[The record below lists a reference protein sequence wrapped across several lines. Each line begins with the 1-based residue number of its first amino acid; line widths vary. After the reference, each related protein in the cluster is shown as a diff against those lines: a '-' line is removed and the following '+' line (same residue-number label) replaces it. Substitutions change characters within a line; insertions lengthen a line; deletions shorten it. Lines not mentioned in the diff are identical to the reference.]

1 MIRKILYYLDLN
13 LNTLRK
19 RKFVQIILLLTSI
32 FALLILVIL
41 LYNEF
46 VNENKLQKYKE
57 NLDNS
62 SALIKQKEIIK
73 DDYATIHKNLQDFLN
88 SKDTIH
94 LLDYYQSLENLNNH
108 VNSFIG
114 TVSKDESLA
123 AYLNQEKINLIRIN
137 EEKQLLD
144 SLISVQKNPKNKI
157 DFPAVNFN
165 SFDYKDILNS
175 VQVESYMLVDSVERK
190 GLFSRIG
197 DAFSGKVD
205 VQKEKLN
212 VTITMKYGKN
222 VTTGNIEEQLANAFK
237 RTNSFYYNEFGQ
249 LRKKLNTT
257 ENFAENNYAILKH
270 SEFIINSINKALNVF
285 DKTNRQNFDN
295 QFRTNSSIR
304 RYTIFGLLLVLFV
317 ISGILIILSYLAFNY
332 ENRLIESKEKLRQN
346 LNFKNR
352 IVGMISHEIR
362 SPLNILS
369 MYLKSIFINTNDP
382 SLKESVQSI
391 QYTTNSMSLMV
402 NQILEFSKNEN
413 KRLIL
418 NKERFNLKQNIDETL
433 KNLNYLVESNQN
445 QLIIQSNI
453 TNDCFVDSDKIKL
466 QQLLYNLVGNANK
479 FTSNGQIKVGLY
491 IVNEFS
497 KNINL
502 LLTVEDTGI
511 GISNEDLK
519 YVFEDYYQGTI
530 SDKVN
535 NLGIGL
541 GLNLC
546 KEIVELFEG
555 DINITSKVNQG
566 TKVEC
571 SLFFEVN

>member
-13 LNTLRK
+13 LNILRK

-197 DAFSGKVD
+197 DAFSGKVN

-222 VTTGNIEEQLANAFK
+222 ITTGNIEEQLANAFK

-257 ENFAENNYAILKH
+257 ENFAENNYTILMH
-270 SEFIINSINKALNVF
+270 SEFIINSINKALTVF
-285 DKTNRQNFDN
+285 DKTNKQNFDN
-295 QFRTNSSIR
+295 QFRTNNSIR
-304 RYTIFGLLLVLFV
+304 RYTIFGLLFVLFI
-317 ISGILIILSYLAFNY
+317 ISGILIILTYLAFNY
-332 ENRLIESKEKLRQN
+332 ENRLIESKEKLRQS

-369 MYLKSIFINTNDP
+369 MYLKSIFNNTNNP

-413 KRLIL
+413 KKLIL
-418 NKERFNLKQNIDETL
+418 NKERFNLKQNIEETL
-433 KNLNYLVESNQN
+433 KNLNCLVESNQN

-502 LLTVEDTGI
+502 LLTVEDSGI

>member
-1 MIRKILYYLDLN
+1 M
-13 LNTLRK
+13 
-19 RKFVQIILLLTSI
+19 QIILLSTLI
-32 FALLILVIL
+32 FLLL
-41 LYNEF
+41 LLFVLIYNEF
-46 VNENKLQKYKE
+46 INENKLKSIKQD
-57 NLDNS
+57 LDTS
-62 SALIKQKEIIK
+62 THLLKQKEIIK
-73 DDYATIHKNLQDFLN
+73 DDYIKIHKNLQDFLI
-88 SKDTIH
+88 SKDETD
-94 LLDYYQSLENLNNH
+94 LENYYQSLEVLNNH
-108 VNSFIG
+108 INKFLGAISEN
-114 TVSKDESLA
+114 KSLVPF
-123 AYLNQEKINLIRIN
+123 LNQEKINLSRIRD
-137 EEKQLLD
+137 EKRLLD
-144 SLISVQKNPKNKI
+144 SLISLQKNPENKI
-157 DFPAVNFN
+157 DFSSENFN

-175 VQVESYMLVDSVERK
+175 VQVESYMLIDSIERK

-222 VTTGNIEEQLANAFK
+222 ITTGNIEEQLANAFK

-257 ENFAENNYAILKH
+257 ENFAENNYAILMH
-270 SEFIINSINKALNVF
+270 SEFIINSINKALTIF
-285 DKTNRQNFDN
+285 DKTSRQNFDN
-295 QFRTNSSIR
+295 QFKTNSSIR
-304 RYTIFGLLLVLFV
+304 RYTIFGLLFILFI
-317 ISGILIILSYLAFNY
+317 ISGILILLTYLAFNY
-332 ENRLIESKEKLRQN
+332 ENRLLDSKEKLRQN

-369 MYLKSIFINTNDP
+369 MYLKSIFNNTNDP

-413 KRLIL
+413 KKLIL
-418 NKERFNLKQNIDETL
+418 NKEQFNLKQNIEETL

-445 QLIIQSNI
+445 QLLIQSNI
-453 TNDCFVDSDKIKL
+453 TNDCFVNSDKIKL

-479 FTSNGQIKVGLY
+479 FTSNGKIKVGLY

-497 KNINL
+497 KKINL
-502 LLTVEDTGI
+502 LLTVEDSGI
-511 GISNEDLK
+511 GISQEDLN

-555 DINITSKVNQG
+555 DINITSKINQG

-571 SLFFEVN
+571 SLFFEAN

>member
-13 LNTLRK
+13 LNILRK

-257 ENFAENNYAILKH
+257 ENFAENNYTILMH
-270 SEFIINSINKALNVF
+270 SEFIINSINKALTVF
-285 DKTNRQNFDN
+285 DKTNKQNFDN
-295 QFRTNSSIR
+295 QFRTNNSIR
-304 RYTIFGLLLVLFV
+304 RYTIFGLLFVLFI
-317 ISGILIILSYLAFNY
+317 ISGILIILTYLAFNY
-332 ENRLIESKEKLRQN
+332 ENRLIESKEKLRQS

-369 MYLKSIFINTNDP
+369 MYLKSIFNNTNDP

-413 KRLIL
+413 KKLIL
-418 NKERFNLKQNIDETL
+418 NKERFNLKQNIEETL
-433 KNLNYLVESNQN
+433 KNLNCLVESNQN

>member
-257 ENFAENNYAILKH
+257 ENFAENNYAILMH
-270 SEFIINSINKALNVF
+270 SEFIINSINKALTVF
-285 DKTNRQNFDN
+285 DKTNKQNFDN
-295 QFRTNSSIR
+295 QFRTNNSIR
-304 RYTIFGLLLVLFV
+304 RYTIFGLLFVLFI
-317 ISGILIILSYLAFNY
+317 ISGILIILTYLAFNY
-332 ENRLIESKEKLRQN
+332 ENRLIESKEKLRQS

-369 MYLKSIFINTNDP
+369 MYLKSIFNNTNDP

-413 KRLIL
+413 KKLIL
-418 NKERFNLKQNIDETL
+418 NKERFNLKQNIEETL
-433 KNLNYLVESNQN
+433 KNLNCLVESNQN

-502 LLTVEDTGI
+502 LLTVEDSGI

>member
-1 MIRKILYYLDLN
+1 MIRNILHYLDLN
-13 LNTLRK
+13 LNILRK

-32 FALLILVIL
+32 FALLILVVL

-46 VNENKLQKYKE
+46 INENKLQKYKE

-62 SALIKQKEIIK
+62 SELFKQKEIIK
-73 DDYATIHKNLQDFLN
+73 DDYAAIYKNLQDFLN
-88 SKDTIH
+88 LKDTTY
-94 LLDYYQSLENLNNH
+94 LVAYYQSLENLNNN
-108 VNSFIG
+108 VNTFLG
-114 TVSKDESLA
+114 TVSKNEYLT
-123 AYLNQEKINLIRIN
+123 AYLNQEKINLIKIN
-137 EEKQLLD
+137 EEKHLLD

-157 DFPAVNFN
+157 DFPPVNFN
-165 SFDYKDILNS
+165 SFNYKDILNS
-175 VQVESYMLVDSVERK
+175 VQVESYMLIDSVERK

-222 VTTGNIEEQLANAFK
+222 ITTGNIEEQLANAFK

-257 ENFAENNYAILKH
+257 ENFAENNYAILMH
-270 SEFIINSINKALNVF
+270 SEFIINSINKALTIF
-285 DKTNRQNFDN
+285 DKTSRQNFDN
-295 QFRTNSSIR
+295 QFKTNSSIR
-304 RYTIFGLLLVLFV
+304 RYTIFGLLFILFI
-317 ISGILIILSYLAFNY
+317 ISGILILLTYLAFNY
-332 ENRLIESKEKLRQN
+332 ENRLLDSKEKLRQN

-369 MYLKSIFINTNDP
+369 MYLKSIFNNTNDP

-413 KRLIL
+413 KKLIL
-418 NKERFNLKQNIDETL
+418 NKEQFNLKQNIEETL

-445 QLIIQSNI
+445 QLLIQSNI
-453 TNDCFVDSDKIKL
+453 TNDCFVNSDKIKL

-479 FTSNGQIKVGLY
+479 FTSNGKIKVGLY

-497 KNINL
+497 KKINL
-502 LLTVEDTGI
+502 LLTVEDSGI
-511 GISNEDLK
+511 GISQEDLN

-555 DINITSKVNQG
+555 DINITSKINQG

-571 SLFFEVN
+571 SLFFEAN

>member
-257 ENFAENNYAILKH
+257 ESFAENNYAILMH
-270 SEFIINSINKALNVF
+270 SEFIINSINKALTLF
-285 DKTNRQNFDN
+285 EKTSRQNFDN
-295 QFRTNSSIR
+295 QFKTNSSIR
-304 RYTIFGLLLVLFV
+304 RYTIFGLLFILFI
-317 ISGILIILSYLAFNY
+317 ISGILILLTYLAFNY
-332 ENRLIESKEKLRQN
+332 ENRLLDSKEKLRQN

-369 MYLKSIFINTNDP
+369 MYLKSIFNNTNDP

-413 KRLIL
+413 KKLIL
-418 NKERFNLKQNIDETL
+418 NKEQFNLKQNIEETL

-445 QLIIQSNI
+445 QLLIQSNI
-453 TNDCFVDSDKIKL
+453 TNDCFVNSDKIKL

-479 FTSNGQIKVGLY
+479 FTSNGKIKVGLY

-497 KNINL
+497 KKINL
-502 LLTVEDTGI
+502 LLTVEDSGI
-511 GISNEDLK
+511 GISQEDLN

-555 DINITSKVNQG
+555 DINITSQLNQG

-571 SLFFEVN
+571 SLFFEAN

>member
-1 MIRKILYYLDLN
+1 MIRNILHYLDLN
-13 LNTLRK
+13 LNILRK
-19 RKFVQIILLLTSI
+19 RKLVQVFLLLTSI
-32 FALLILVIL
+32 FTLLILVVL

-46 VNENKLQKYKE
+46 INENKLQKYKE

-62 SALIKQKEIIK
+62 SALFKQKEIIK

-88 SKDTIH
+88 SKDTTY
-94 LLDYYQSLENLNNH
+94 LAAYYQSLENLNNN
-108 VNSFIG
+108 VNTLLG
-114 TVSKDESLA
+114 TVSKNESLT
-123 AYLNQEKINLIRIN
+123 AYLNQEKINLIKIN
-137 EEKQLLD
+137 EEKHLLD

-157 DFPAVNFN
+157 DFPPVNFN

-175 VQVESYMLVDSVERK
+175 VQIESYMLVDSVERK

-222 VTTGNIEEQLANAFK
+222 ITTGNIEEQLANAFK

-257 ENFAENNYAILKH
+257 ENFAENNYAILMH
-270 SEFIINSINKALNVF
+270 SEFIINSINKALTIF
-285 DKTNRQNFDN
+285 DKTSRQNFDN
-295 QFRTNSSIR
+295 QFKTNSSIR
-304 RYTIFGLLLVLFV
+304 RYTIFGLLFILFI
-317 ISGILIILSYLAFNY
+317 ISGILILLTYLAFNY
-332 ENRLIESKEKLRQN
+332 ENRLLDSKEKLRQN

-369 MYLKSIFINTNDP
+369 MYLKSIFNNTNDP

-413 KRLIL
+413 KKLIL
-418 NKERFNLKQNIDETL
+418 NKEQFNLKQNIEETL

-445 QLIIQSNI
+445 QLLIQSNI
-453 TNDCFVDSDKIKL
+453 TNDCFVNSDKIKL

-479 FTSNGQIKVGLY
+479 FTSNGKIKVGLY

-497 KNINL
+497 KKINL
-502 LLTVEDTGI
+502 LLTVEDSGI
-511 GISNEDLK
+511 GILQEDLNF
-519 YVFEDYYQGTI
+519 VFEDYYQGTI

-555 DINITSKVNQG
+555 DINITSQLNQG

-571 SLFFEVN
+571 SLFFEAN

>member
-257 ENFAENNYAILKH
+257 ENFAENNYAILMH
-270 SEFIINSINKALNVF
+270 SEFIINSINKALTVF
-285 DKTNRQNFDN
+285 DKTNKQNFDN
-295 QFRTNSSIR
+295 QFRTNNSIR
-304 RYTIFGLLLVLFV
+304 RYTIFGLLFVLFI
-317 ISGILIILSYLAFNY
+317 ISGILIILTYLAFNY
-332 ENRLIESKEKLRQN
+332 ENRLIESKEKLRQS

-369 MYLKSIFINTNDP
+369 MYLKSIFNNTNDP

-391 QYTTNSMSLMV
+391 QYTTNSMSLMI

-413 KRLIL
+413 KKLIL
-418 NKERFNLKQNIDETL
+418 NKERFNLKQNIEETL
-433 KNLNYLVESNQN
+433 KNLNCLVESNQN

-502 LLTVEDTGI
+502 LLTVEDSGI

>member
-1 MIRKILYYLDLN
+1 M
-13 LNTLRK
+13 
-19 RKFVQIILLLTSI
+19 QIILLLTSI

-257 ENFAENNYAILKH
+257 ENFAENNYTILMH
-270 SEFIINSINKALNVF
+270 SEFIINSINKALTVF
-285 DKTNRQNFDN
+285 DKTNKQNFDN
-295 QFRTNSSIR
+295 QFRTNNSIR
-304 RYTIFGLLLVLFV
+304 RYTIFGLLFVLFI
-317 ISGILIILSYLAFNY
+317 ISGILIILTYLAFNY
-332 ENRLIESKEKLRQN
+332 ENRLIESKEKLRQS

-369 MYLKSIFINTNDP
+369 MYLKSIFNNTNNP

-413 KRLIL
+413 KKLIL
-418 NKERFNLKQNIDETL
+418 NKERFNLKQNIEETL
-433 KNLNYLVESNQN
+433 KNLNCLVESNQN

-502 LLTVEDTGI
+502 LLTVEDSGI

>member
-257 ENFAENNYAILKH
+257 ENFAENNYTILMH
-270 SEFIINSINKALNVF
+270 SEFIINSINKALTVF
-285 DKTNRQNFDN
+285 DKTNKQNFDN
-295 QFRTNSSIR
+295 QFRTNNSIR
-304 RYTIFGLLLVLFV
+304 RYTIFGLLFVLFI
-317 ISGILIILSYLAFNY
+317 ISGILIILTYLAFNY
-332 ENRLIESKEKLRQN
+332 ENRLIESKEKLRQS

-369 MYLKSIFINTNDP
+369 MYLKSIFNNTNNP

-413 KRLIL
+413 KKLIL
-418 NKERFNLKQNIDETL
+418 NKERFNLKQNIEETL
-433 KNLNYLVESNQN
+433 KNLNCLVESNQN

-502 LLTVEDTGI
+502 LLTVEDSGI

>member
-257 ENFAENNYAILKH
+257 ENFAENNYTILMH
-270 SEFIINSINKALNVF
+270 SEFIINSINKALTVF
-285 DKTNRQNFDN
+285 DKTNKQNFDN
-295 QFRTNSSIR
+295 QFRTNNSIR
-304 RYTIFGLLLVLFV
+304 RYTIFGLLFVLFI
-317 ISGILIILSYLAFNY
+317 ISGILIILTYLAFNY
-332 ENRLIESKEKLRQN
+332 ENRLIESKEKLRQS

-369 MYLKSIFINTNDP
+369 MYLKSIFNNTNDP

-391 QYTTNSMSLMV
+391 QYTTNSMSLMI

-413 KRLIL
+413 KKLIL
-418 NKERFNLKQNIDETL
+418 NKERFNLKQNIEETL
-433 KNLNYLVESNQN
+433 KNLNCLVESNQN

-502 LLTVEDTGI
+502 LLTVEDSGI

>member
-1 MIRKILYYLDLN
+1 LIRKILYYLDLN

-197 DAFSGKVD
+197 DAFSGKVH

-257 ENFAENNYAILKH
+257 ENFAENNYAILMQ
-270 SEFIINSINKALNVF
+270 SEFIINSINKALTVF
-285 DKTNRQNFDN
+285 DKTNKQNFDN
-295 QFRTNSSIR
+295 QFRTNNSIR
-304 RYTIFGLLLVLFV
+304 RYTIFGLLFVLFI
-317 ISGILIILSYLAFNY
+317 ISGILIILTYLAFNY
-332 ENRLIESKEKLRQN
+332 ENRLIESKEKLRQS

-369 MYLKSIFINTNDP
+369 MYLKSIFNNTNNP

-413 KRLIL
+413 KKLIL
-418 NKERFNLKQNIDETL
+418 NKERFNLKQNIEETL
-433 KNLNYLVESNQN
+433 KNLNCLVESNQN

-502 LLTVEDTGI
+502 LLTVEDSGI